1 MSDEFK
7 EFQEAPAP
15 VLTFGTPELQKEEPL
30 AVKEQE
36 KEAEKKAEP
45 QLTEDILTD
54 AEKKIVEDFSRQ
66 INLHDSNGILQYGV
80 GTQKKMADFSEN
92 ALKNVR
98 TKDLGEVGDMISSL
112 VTELKSFD
120 ADEEEKG
127 FLGLFKKTGNKI
139 TAMKA
144 KYEKAEVNV
153 EKICEVLEN
162 HQMQLMKDVA
172 VLDKMYG
179 LNLAYFK
186 ELSMYILAGKKRL
199 QEVRATEL
207 AQLIDKANR
216 SNLPEDAQAAKDLES
231 LCDRFEKKLHD
242 LELTRMIAIQTAPQI
257 RLVQS
262 SDSLMIEKIQS
273 TVVNTIPL
281 WKSQMV
287 IALGV
292 EHANQAARA
301 QREVTDMTNELL
313 RKNADALKVATV
325 ESAKAS
331 ERGIVDL
338 ETLKATNASLISTF
352 DEVIRIQEDGRQKRR
367 VAEEELNR
375 MELELKNKLLEIHR

>member
-15 VLTFGTPELQKEEPL
+15 VLTFGTPEVQKEEPL
-30 AVKEQE
+30 AVKEQQ
-36 KEAEKKAEP
+36 KEPTEKAEP

-54 AEKKIVEDFSRQ
+54 AEKKMVDDFSRQ

-80 GTQKKMADFSEN
+80 GTQKKMADFSES

-120 ADEEEKG
+120 VDEEEKG
-127 FLGLFKKTGNKI
+127 FLGLFKKSANKV

-179 LNLAYFK
+179 LNLSYFK

-207 AQLIDKANR
+207 AELIDKANR

-331 ERGIVDL
+331 ERGIVDI